1 MLPSLLL
8 AAALLPLQ
16 DAPAEPAPAP
26 AQVAVP
32 TETPAAVRTFLTDA
46 EGRLYD
52 PQAAGLS
59 SLAFDVA
66 IDLPQVGVVGSAH
79 VTWSVDAGMDV
90 AVTRNAGATLPP
102 GLSPELADNYGQQMG
117 MQLLGA
123 MLNKPITPMLEGA
136 VAVMDGVE
144 DGLVKVRFHN
154 AAASEQGL
162 QEQALFFDEDG
173 LLQRMRTV
181 AEVEGP
187 FGAMKVTQK
196 QGFTWKPA
204 AEGSE
209 LMVASTQTT
218 EADFGMGSMK
228 GESSFGYTTV
238 ESIVLATT
246 VTTRQEMPM
255 SPAMTQTLVATG
267 LVVNGQPA
275 AAPAAPEAAP
285 ADAPAGG

>member
-8 AAALLPLQ
+8 AAALIPLQ
-16 DAPAEPAPAP
+16 DTPAAPPEAAPAAA
-26 AQVAVP
+26 AVP
-32 TETPAAVRTFLTDA
+32 AETPAAVRTFLTDA

-59 SLAFDVA
+59 SLEFDVA

-79 VTWSVDAGMDV
+79 VTWSVDAGANV
-90 AVTRNAGATLPP
+90 AVTRKEGAALPQ
-102 GLSPELADNYGQQMG
+102 GLSPELADTYGQQMG

-123 MLNKPITPMLEGA
+123 MLNKPITPMLDGA

-154 AAASEQGL
+154 AAATEQGL

-204 AEGSE
+204 SEGSE
-209 LMVASTQTT
+209 LMVAATQSS

-238 ESIVLATT
+238 ESIVLATS
-246 VTTRQEMPM
+246 VSTRQEMPM
-255 SPAMTQTLVATG
+255 SPAMTQTLVATA
-267 LVVNGQPA
+267 LVVNGKPA
-275 AAPAAPEAAP
+275 AAPAAP
-285 ADAPAGG
+285 AGG